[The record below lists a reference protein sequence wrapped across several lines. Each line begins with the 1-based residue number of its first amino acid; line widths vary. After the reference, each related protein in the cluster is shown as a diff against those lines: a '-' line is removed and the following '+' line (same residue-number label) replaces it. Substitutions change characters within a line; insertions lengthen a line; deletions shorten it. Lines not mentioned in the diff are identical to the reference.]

1 MNRKPWISTRR
12 EVLQGALTVGSLA
25 VMSPFGGA
33 IADDAVIARTPR
45 QTSGPFYPIT
55 KPLDI
60 DADLTMISGKPGRAQ
75 GKIIHLM
82 GRVFDAKGV
91 PVRGARVEIWQA
103 NAVGRYA
110 HPGDVNPAPLDP
122 AFQGFAE
129 QLTDSDGQY
138 RFKSIKPAAYPIN
151 PMNPGAVRPP
161 HIHFDIRAADS
172 RLVTQMYFP
181 GEEANEGDLIFS
193 RLSRTE
199 QKAVIANVLPPAAD
213 DEPDSVIVRWD
224 IVLSRA

>member
-1 MNRKPWISTRR
+1 MSRKPWISTRR
-12 EVLQGALTVGSLA
+12 ELLQGALTVGGFA
-25 VMSPFGGA
+25 VISPLGRVL
-33 IADDAVIARTPR
+33 ADDTALALTPK

-60 DADLTMISGKPGRAQ
+60 DADLTMIRGKPGRAQ

-82 GRVFDAKGV
+82 GRVLDAKGM

-129 QLTDSDGQY
+129 QLTDREGQY

-151 PMNPGAVRPP
+151 SMNPGAVRPP
-161 HIHFDIRAADS
+161 HIHFDIRGADN

-193 RLSRTE
+193 RLSRAE
-199 QKAVIANVLPPAAD
+199 QKAVIANLLPPTAD
-213 DEPDSVIVRWD
+213 DEPDSIVVRWD
-224 IVLSRA
+224 VVLARG